1 MSMTIPARSMGRII
15 EQTFSRTTRS
25 REMRVHRLERY
36 LTTQHAITRIIAQST
51 ELERALPRILQA
63 ICETTDWD
71 FGEVWYVDRNDN
83 RLYCA
88 ATWCSP
94 SLSFPEFEKSGWDIT
109 FAPGIGLPG
118 RVWASDKLAWIT
130 NVVEDRN
137 FLRAGVAKRDGLH
150 GGLGIPIRTAGE
162 VIGALTFFSRQPRQ
176 PDRELLQ
183 VLDTV
188 GSQIGLFIER
198 KRTEQVERE
207 QARML
212 AALEERQRLARDLH
226 DSVTQTLFSASVI
239 AEMLPIL
246 WTNDPEQVRSNLDEL
261 HQLTRGALTEMRA
274 LLTELRPPALD
285 DLAALL
291 KTLADGL
298 TSRTKIRVAL
308 DVQLSASPSSIVQ
321 IALYR
326 IVQEALNNI
335 ARHADASNVSV
346 RLWGDSDTIELDVQD
361 DGRGFDI
368 TSIPAAHFGVGIM
381 RERAAEIGAAFEIDS
396 EPGKGTRLS
405 VSYTHTHTRSVMV

>member
-1 MSMTIPARSMGRII
+1 MSITMPDSMGRMLEIRFKRAPRLSAF
-15 EQTFSRTTRS
+15 ESRAN
-25 REMRVHRLERY
+25 RLEKY
-36 LTTQHAITRIIAQST
+36 LTTQHAITQVIAQST

-83 RLYCA
+83 QLYCA

-94 SLSFPEFEKSGWDIT
+94 SLRFPEFEKSGWSIT
-109 FAPGIGLPG
+109 FALGKGLPG
-118 RVWASDKLAWIT
+118 RVWESDKLAWIT
-130 NVVEDRN
+130 NVIEDRN
-137 FLRAGVAKRDGLH
+137 FLRAEVAKRDGLH
-150 GGLGIPIRTAGE
+150 GGLGIPIRSEGE

-188 GSQIGLFIER
+188 GNQIGLFIAR
-198 KRTEQVERE
+198 KRAEQVERE

-212 AALEERQRLARDLH
+212 AVLEERQRLARDLH

-239 AEMLPIL
+239 AEMLPSL
-246 WTNDPEQVRSNLDEL
+246 WTNNPDQVRSNLDEL

-274 LLTELRPPALD
+274 LLTELRPSALVNH
-285 DLAALL
+285 DLAVLL
-291 KTLADGL
+291 KNLADAL
-298 TSRTKIRVAL
+298 MNRTIIQVAL
-308 DVQLSASPSSIVQ
+308 DVQLSSAPPPIVQ

-335 ARHADASNVSV
+335 AKHADAKRVSV
-346 RLWGDSDTIELDVQD
+346 RLCGDSETTQLVVQD

-368 TSIPAAHFGVGIM
+368 ASIPAAHFGIGIM
-381 RERAAEIGAAFEIDS
+381 RERAAEIGAAFDIAS

-405 VSYTHTHTRSVMV
+405 VTYTPSAMV